1 MRNSSSKLLKNI
13 YFTQCVASKNTEVH
27 QGGSNKSH
35 GYRMTAKK
43 SDKSFSKSTRLWFIS
58 LCSESFY
65 SIFNTLRI
73 LQKSINIKY
82 HISPYVQCSKVA
94 LIPCSYCKEPRL
106 LTTKTP
112 VSEVKS
118 YLTRNYALM
127 CTTCVQCVWVRP
139 YLWRIIYRLDFYLNN
154 SHPGCIQDRSF
165 QSFVESETNT
175 KSYVQTYFCTIE

>member
-1 MRNSSSKLLKNI
+1 MGKSSSKLLQNI
-13 YFTQCVASKNTEVH
+13 YITQCVASKNIEVH
-27 QGGSNKSH
+27 QTS
-35 GYRMTAKK
+35 RMKAKK
-43 SDKSFSKSTRLWFIS
+43 SDKYFSKSTRLWFIF

-127 CTTCVQCVWVRP
+127 CTTCVQWVWIRP
-139 YLWRIIYRLDFYLNN
+139 YIWGIIYRLDFCINN
-154 SHPGCIQDRSF
+154 SHPRCRSF

>member
-1 MRNSSSKLLKNI
+1 MK
-13 YFTQCVASKNTEVH
+13 
-27 QGGSNKSH
+27 
-35 GYRMTAKK
+35 AKK
-43 SDKSFSKSTRLWFIS
+43 SDKYFSKSTRLWFIS

-65 SIFNTLRI
+65 SIFNALRI

-127 CTTCVQCVWVRP
+127 CTTCVQWVWIRP
-139 YLWRIIYRLDFYLNN
+139 YLWGIIYRLDFYLNN
-154 SHPGCIQDRSF
+154 SHPGCIQD
-165 QSFVESETNT
+165 
-175 KSYVQTYFCTIE
+175 IEVSKVSWSLRLIQNRMSKHIFAPLNK